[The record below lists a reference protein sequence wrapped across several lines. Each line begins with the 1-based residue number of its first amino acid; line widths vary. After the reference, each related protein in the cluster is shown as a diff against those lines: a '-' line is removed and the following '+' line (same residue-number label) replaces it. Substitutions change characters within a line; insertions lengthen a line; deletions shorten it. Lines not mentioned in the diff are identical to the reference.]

1 MDDGC
6 AGDDRRS
13 QEDGIEVREGGQV
26 EYGGQ
31 GAREELGGRG
41 CWSTF
46 GGSEDGLY
54 RVRCRA
60 AGWRSDDARVL
71 AFLALR
77 RLIERAGLL

>member
-1 MDDGC
+1 MNDGG

-13 QEDGIEVREGGQV
+13 QEDGIEVWEGGQV

-31 GAREELGGRG
+31 GAGEELGGRG

-46 GGSEDGLY
+46 GGGEDGLY

-60 AGWRSDDARVL
+60 AGRRGDDARVPAL
-71 AFLALR
+71 LAL
-77 RLIERAGLL
+77 